1 MWTIMITVTPS
12 AVKHLR
18 ELLQD
23 RASSPNSGL
32 RLSVEKGGC
41 AGWQYTMKVGDP
53 VGDDEV
59 HDLDGVRVIVDH
71 DSISF
76 LTDSCIDYSDSL
88 NDAGFKVVNPNA
100 ARSCGCGTSFEPLPS
115 NN

>member
-1 MWTIMITVTPS
+1 MITVTPS

-18 ELLQD
+18 ELLQETP
-23 RASSPNSGL
+23 SSPTAGL

-53 VGDDEV
+53 AGNDEIYE
-59 HDLDGVRVIVDH
+59 LDGVRVIVDQA
-71 DSISF
+71 SISF

-88 NDAGFKVVNPNA
+88 NDAGFKVTNPNA